1 MSVKLASVLTTNSIS
16 SSTFVQSIL
25 WKLNKFDK
33 LKELPGLDDYEV
45 THDPTVAPLAKP
57 SAVENIPLT
66 ELPTPR
72 PRPSSNGYY
81 TSADYHSLYKSGQ
94 LTPTDVAN
102 AILPLIRRD
111 TSPAGPHSVAFLDSK
126 VDLVTRAAEA
136 STARYASGKPLSYLD
151 GVPIAVKDEVDM
163 ANYKRMLGSR
173 VDFTNPVNETAWCIK
188 MLEEAGAI
196 VVGKTNMHEMGLGGS
211 FTHTQLME
219 VFSDS
224 VEMTLI
230 LRCSW
235 TPIPLSIH
243 QWRSGPIKVLV
254 LKALSSRHHKQ

>member
-1 MSVKLASVLTTNSIS
+1 MLTPNSIS
-16 SSTFVQSIL
+16 SSTFVQGLL

-45 THDPTVAPLAKP
+45 RHDPTVVPLAKS
-57 SAVENIPLT
+57 SAIENIPLT

-81 TSADYHSLYKSGQ
+81 TSADYHALYKSGRF
-94 LTPTDVAN
+94 TPTDVAN

-126 VDLVTRAAEA
+126 VDLVRRAADA
-136 STARYASGKPLSYLD
+136 STARYASGKPLSCLD
-151 GVPIAVKDEVDM
+151 GVPVAVKDEAEV
-163 ANYKRMLGSR
+163 ANYKRTLGSR
-173 VDFTNPVNETAWCIK
+173 VDFTNPANETAWCIK

-211 FTHTQLME
+211 LIYKLMQR
-219 VFSDS
+219 FSDS
-224 VEMTLI
+224 VEMVLV
-230 LRCSW
+230 LRCPW
-235 TPIPLSIH
+235 PPIPLSIT
-243 QWRSGPIKVLV
+243 STTSKGVD
-254 LKALSSRHHKQ
+254 

>member
-1 MSVKLASVLTTNSIS
+1 MLTTNSIS
-16 SSTFVQSIL
+16 SSTFVQSVL

-33 LKELPGLDDYEV
+33 LKELPGLDDYEAR
-45 THDPTVAPLAKP
+45 HDPTVAPLAKP

-81 TSADYHSLYKSGQ
+81 TSADYHSLYKSGR

-111 TSPAGPHSVAFLDSK
+111 TSPAGLHSVAFLDSK
-126 VDLVTRAAEA
+126 VDLVRRAAEA

-151 GVPIAVKDEVDM
+151 GVPIAVKDEVEL

-173 VDFTNPVNETAWCIK
+173 VDFTNPANETAWCIK

-211 FTHTQLME
+211 LNTTHGGIFGQRGDDTHPALLL
-219 VFSDS
+219 DS
-224 VEMTLI
+224 
-230 LRCSW
+230 R
-235 TPIPLSIH
+235 PIINPSTAKE
-243 QWRSGPIKVLV
+243 PTKVLV
-254 LKALSSRHHKQ
+254 LNNSLI